1 MTEKVGLAY
10 NDVGYKFTTGTRMV
24 TPGDLDIFAAASG
37 ERDPAFLSDEVARA
51 AGLKARIIPVA
62 MMLAVKDGLIGE
74 YVEGA
79 LFLGMNNVKWQT
91 TPYPYDT
98 FRVEGELLNKRETSK
113 GDRFIITY
121 LWAVKNQDDATI
133 AQGEST
139 EMFAKPKDL

>member
-10 NDVGYKFTTGTRMV
+10 QGAGYKFTTGTRMV

-79 LFLGMNNVKWQT
+79 LFLGMNNVKWT
-91 TPYPYDT
+91 ATPYPYDT
-98 FRVEGELLNKRETSK
+98 FRVEGELLNKKETSK
-113 GDRFIITY
+113 GDRFVITY
-121 LWAVKNQDDATI
+121 LWTIKNQDDVAI